1 MGLLSGIIKGVSRL
15 GAVMRDLPGKSN
27 RWDLSRAIRKNTT
40 PVQTVTDIHVVGD
53 SWRSHKKRHVSA
65 GAPGATPDINAEAL
79 AFAEELAAIRK
90 QTEELQRQ
98 NAMLIRALEAGGKY
112 GNAKASSDMVKLANQ
127 QRVADAIDKEREESG
142 AEPGTQEWEEA
153 RARALD
159 KIRAADLASDFVDH
173 SDPDTQV
180 TLDLTEEE
188 QAALDAM
195 PDNPW
200 STP

>member
-1 MGLLSGIIKGVSRL
+1 MGFLSGIIITGVSRL
-15 GAVMRDLPGKSN
+15 GAVMRDLPGKIN
-27 RWDLSRAIRKNTT
+27 RWDLSRDVRRELTKSEKRANTT
-40 PVQTVTDIHVVGD
+40 NAFAE
-53 SWRSHKKRHVSA
+53 KRA
-65 GAPGATPDINAEAL
+65 DATN

-98 NAMLIRALEAGGKY
+98 NDMLIRAIKAGGKY
-112 GNAKASSDMVKLANQ
+112 GNAKASSDFTKLANQ

-142 AEPGTQEWEEA
+142 AEPGSQEWEEA

-200 STP
+200 STL

>member
-1 MGLLSGIIKGVSRL
+1 MGLLSRIIKGVSRL
-15 GAVMRDLPGKSN
+15 GAVVRDLPGKIN
-27 RWDLSRAIRKNTT
+27 RWDLSRDVRRELKKAEKRADTT
-40 PVQTVTDIHVVGD
+40 NV
-53 SWRSHKKRHVSA
+53 
-65 GAPGATPDINAEAL
+65 
-79 AFAEELAAIRK
+79 FAEELAALRK

-98 NAMLIRALEAGGKY
+98 NDMLRRAIEADGKY
-112 GNAKASSDMVKLANQ
+112 GNAKASDDPVKLANQ

-159 KIRAADLASDFVDH
+159 KIRAADVSSDFVDH

-200 STP
+200 

>member
-15 GAVMRDLPGKSN
+15 GAVMRDLPGKIN
-27 RWDLSRAIRKNTT
+27 RWDLSRDVRRELKKAENRADTT
-40 PVQTVTDIHVVGD
+40 
-53 SWRSHKKRHVSA
+53 
-65 GAPGATPDINAEAL
+65 N
-79 AFAEELAAIRK
+79 AFAEELAALRK

-98 NAMLIRALEAGGKY
+98 NDMLRRAIEAGGKY
-112 GNAKASSDMVKLANQ
+112 GNAKASNDPVKLANQ
-127 QRVADAIDKEREESG
+127 QRVADAIDTEREESG